1 MTNVWR
7 LNIKTAA
14 SENVDPRKFC
24 INRNILGVGWPVDS
38 EEEMTW
44 DNYYKFGEEGYYNQ
58 GDKGWWPAVNAIK
71 NRMQIN
77 DLCWT
82 RDWDGIYYLGRIT
95 SDWIYRDGSEY
106 READVVNIRECDWK
120 KVGEI
125 DSVPGKVVNS
135 FIPSRTV
142 QAVDDDSVRLYSQ
155 YLFNF
160 LSEKHHYSMQSVS
173 PDLFSLISSD
183 DCEDIVGIFL
193 QEEKGYR
200 MIPSSCK
207 ADTAAYEFVLKHI
220 ETGKTAVAQV
230 KQGYVNLDI
239 DDYSGLPS
247 EVYLF
252 TTHGVYTGMN
262 SKNVHCLDTE
272 EIRNFALSKKHIMSD
287 RLRTWIKILK
297 QLGKENA

>member
-82 RDWDGIYYLGRIT
+82 RDWEGIYYLGRIT
-95 SDWIYRDGSEY
+95 SDWIYRDSSEY

-160 LSEKHHYSMQSVS
+160 LSEKHHYSLQSVS

-252 TTHGVYTGMN
+252 TTHGEYTGGN

-287 RLRTWIKILK
+287 RLRTWIKILNE
-297 QLGKENA
+297 LGKENV

>member
-1 MTNVWR
+1 MKNVWR

-14 SENVDPRKFC
+14 LEGINPRKFC
-24 INRNILGVGWPVDS
+24 INKGILGVGWPVES
-38 EEEMTW
+38 EEEITW
-44 DNYYKFGEEGYYNQ
+44 DIYNKLGEDGYYNE

-71 NRMQIN
+71 NRMQVD

-95 SDWIYRDGSEY
+95 SNWIYRGGSEY

-142 QAVDDDSVRLYSQ
+142 QAINDDSVHLYSQ
-155 YLFNF
+155 YLYNS
-160 LSEKHHYSMQSVS
+160 LSQKTYYTLQPVS
-173 PDLFSLISSD
+173 ADLFSLISSD

-193 QEEKGYR
+193 QEKKSYR

-220 ETGKTAVAQV
+220 NTGKTAVAQV
-230 KQGYVNLDI
+230 KQGCVDLNI
-239 DDYSGLPS
+239 DDYSALQS

-252 TTHGVYTGMN
+252 TTHGKYTGKT
-262 SKNVHCLDTE
+262 SKKVHCIDTE
-272 EIRNFALSKKHIMSD
+272 EIRTFALGHQHIMSD
-287 RLRTWIKILK
+287 RLRTWIKILNE
-297 QLGKENA
+297 LGKKSA